1 MSTNERLAAIER
13 TLRAL
18 GGNSALPGVPEP
30 VLEHT
35 PSCRL
40 QPWEWELMD
49 YDKLNQLLVYF
60 PGIATM
66 RYDPA
71 PLSDG
76 SFNFPQAVTKP
87 DNRHRDA
94 YTRFSNVL
102 RAAHTVMAKITP
114 DANGRIAY
122 ADFGRAMEAIFRL
135 TLDGLAFLEK
145 QRSDML
151 HAHYGTSAVPTGEP
165 DVAPIGSAPAIFDQL
180 EARAALQQR
189 AQALTGG
196 GGNKKSKNKN
206 KKKKRVGTGNQ
217 QDAMPAAQQQQVSDP
232 QGSDAQPRASGNS
245 TNGSGTTGSGG
256 GGNSGNRRN
265 STSRPNSSR
274 RSSTHQ

>member
-1 MSTNERLAAIER
+1 MSTNEHLAAIER

-35 PSCRL
+35 LSCWL
-40 QPWEWELMD
+40 QPWEWDLMD
-49 YDKLNQLLVYF
+49 YDKLDQLLVYF

-87 DNRHRDA
+87 DNCHRDA
-94 YTRFSNVL
+94 YTHFSNIL
-102 RAAHTVMAKITP
+102 RAAHIVMAKITP
-114 DANGRIAY
+114 DTDGRIAY
-122 ADFGRAMEAIFRL
+122 ANFGRAMEAIFCL

-165 DVAPIGSAPAIFDQL
+165 DVAPIGSAPAIFNQL
-180 EARAALQQR
+180 EARVALQQR

-206 KKKKRVGTGNQ
+206 KKKKCAGNGNQ
-217 QDAMPAAQQQQVSDP
+217 QDATPAAQQQASDP
-232 QGSDAQPRASGNS
+232 PSSDAQPRASGNS
-245 TNGSGTTGSGG
+245 TSGSGSTSSGG
-256 GGNSGNRRN
+256 GGNSGTHRN

-274 RSSTHQ
+274 CSSTHQ